1 MLSNKTFAVEVITPE
16 KLKFK
21 GVAEAI
27 TVTTQVGEI
36 TVLANHAPLTALIA
50 QGELKL
56 KTEFKTMSFAIGEGF
71 IQVLQNKAALLVDF
85 AEKAEEINYQE
96 VLKEKERIEKELSSF
111 EKKEDLNIEALRV
124 KLQQEIVKL
133 KISSKQK

>member
-1 MLSNKTFAVEVITPE
+1 MQSKTFAVEVITPE

-27 TVTTQVGEI
+27 TVTTAAGEI
-36 TVLANHAPLTALIA
+36 AILANHAPLTALIA
-50 QGELKL
+50 PGELKL
-56 KTEFKTMSFAIGEGF
+56 KTEFKTMSFAVGEGF

-85 AEKAEEINYQE
+85 AERAEEINYHE

-111 EKKEDLNIEALRV
+111 EKKEDLNVEALKA

-133 KISSKQK
+133 KVAKKL